1 MADGIAS
8 DLFLPQS
15 AQRFPQRT
23 LRMISPQPE
32 ISAILVICVSFLKIH
47 GYGKQGNHRHR
58 G

>member
-32 ISAILVICVSFLKIH
+32 ISAIRVICVSFLKIH